1 MTILTRLCKLAVI
14 VLLSSVSACTNVSN
28 QPVLPPPPVTEKQ
41 SFTLYPV
48 ESSEQIFTLSDAIT
62 QQLDAAFPSNK
73 RNLNNTRKLL
83 NFLLKN
89 GDASL
94 SYQAGATLTAN
105 QAYSDLNANCLSL
118 SILAYSMAE
127 YLGLY
132 GQFQTV
138 HIPEYWAISNGYNL
152 LTGHINLVV
161 TQQRNSSTSNS
172 VTYLYNTENSLV
184 IDFDPNSRGE
194 RFKTTPISKQRI
206 TAMFYNNKGATAML
220 NGQHDLAYSYF
231 LAATKADENYSAA
244 WGNLAVLLRLHSQ
257 YANAE
262 LAYNYAIALNP
273 DNNTALG
280 NLALL
285 YQLTERTELANEI
298 LTKLDLKRQSNPY
311 YHVALGNDA
320 YLIKNYQDAIKHFNK
335 AKLIDK
341 HIHDSY
347 FGLARTYYQLGDFKQ
362 AYRQLRL
369 ADKHADFDH
378 DKQRYKN
385 KLQALNDMTARVI
398 ND

>member
-1 MTILTRLCKLAVI
+1 MATLTWLAKLVVILSLCSL
-14 VLLSSVSACTNVSN
+14 SACTNTHKKSALIA
-28 QPVLPPPPVTEKQ
+28 PIVTNNP
-41 SFTLYPV
+41 SFSVYPV
-48 ESSEQIFTLSDAIT
+48 EHSDEIFALNDNIT

-73 RNLNNTRKLL
+73 RNLNNTKKLL
-83 NFLLKN
+83 NFLLEN

-105 QAYSDLNANCLSL
+105 QAYTDLNANCLSL

-127 YLGLY
+127 YLGLQ

-138 HIPEYWAISNGYNL
+138 HIPEYWAVSNGYSL

-161 TQQRNSSTSNS
+161 TQQRDTSASSS

-194 RFKTTPISKQRI
+194 KFKTTPISKQRI

-231 LAATKADENYSAA
+231 LAATKADENYSGA

-285 YQLTERTELANEI
+285 YQLTERAELADEI

-335 AKLIDK
+335 AKLIDR

-362 AYRQLRL
+362 AYTQLRF
-369 ADKHADFDH
+369 ANKYADFAH
-378 DKQRYKN
+378 DKQRYQN
-385 KLQALNDMTARVI
+385 KLQALGAMTAKV
-398 ND
+398 DSH